1 MRKLS
6 IVSVGLACLCM
17 AAASGEALAKPRRA
31 APAVDGAAGSRQPL
45 VVEKRSFLDPG
56 TKVPVGSTNRYVLQQ
71 TFYNQDPIRANQRSW
86 YGGETLPNR
95 LNQPW
100 DEGVPIDF
108 LP

>member
-17 AAASGEALAKPRRA
+17 AAGSGEALAKPRRA
-31 APAVDGAAGSRQPL
+31 PADGPAGSRQPL

-95 LNQPW
+95 LDQPW
-100 DEGVPIDF
+100 DEGVAIDF